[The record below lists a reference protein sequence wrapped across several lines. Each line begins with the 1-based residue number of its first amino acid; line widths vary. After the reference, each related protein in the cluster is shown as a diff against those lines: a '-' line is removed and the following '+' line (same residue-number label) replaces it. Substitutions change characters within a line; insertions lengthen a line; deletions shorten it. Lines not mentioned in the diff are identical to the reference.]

1 MKKLEL
7 TKIQKRGLIF
17 VLGVIAALGP
27 LSIDMY
33 LPAFP
38 EIAKDLNTT
47 SKSVSLTLTSYFI
60 GISLG
65 QLFYGPI
72 MDKYGRKKPLI
83 LGLSIFLISALAC
96 SFTPNIN
103 TLILFRFTLAVGG
116 CAGMVASRAI
126 VRDLFDDKE
135 IARVFSTLIL
145 IMGVAPILAPALGSW
160 MINIFNW
167 RYIFIFLSV
176 FSAMLILL
184 VVYTLPESNLNRAKA
199 KLKLNSSLVNYYHVL
214 KNPLFLNYALSGT
227 FSMAAMFT
235 YIAGS
240 PLVLIEI
247 YGLEEHNYA
256 YIFGLNA
263 AGFIV
268 GSQVNS
274 FLLRKKDTERLSFST
289 NGLAV
294 IIGIAFLLVSVF
306 TDISLN
312 SFLIFLFSIM
322 FLLGFVNPNT
332 SALAIIPF
340 SQNAGVASALLGSL
354 RMLSGA
360 LASALLSVFYSGTE
374 LSMVALILFFL
385 CASFA
390 FLIRSKYQKAN
401 YR

>member
-240 PLVLIEI
+240 PLVLIEL

>member
-176 FSAMLILL
+176 FSAMLIIL

-401 YR
+401 

>member
-38 EIAKDLNTT
+38 EIARDLNTT

-176 FSAMLILL
+176 FSAMLIIL

-401 YR
+401 